1 MKTEICATCGHE
13 EFWHNGF
20 KGSCNFNGLEYH
32 PHCKKFTPQTHSQDN
47 RYTEAIANP
56 DTRKGQTPPTK
67 PLFSDEL
74 IERSCVD
81 KDFNTA
87 FKLVRKAWKPKDKTA
102 DTQTLKTLKDIKADL
117 YVSRKIKNAVLVVPI
132 ETLRQEAIK
141 WVKQHRNIKPNW
153 AKETN
158 EEFFMAFF
166 NLTEEELK

>member
-1 MKTEICATCGHE
+1 MNTNNKTEICATCGHE
-13 EFWHNGF
+13 WKYHNKNGVHEVWET
-20 KGSCNFNGLEYH
+20 KPSLCNYYEDDYDGGCS
-32 PHCKKFTPQTHSQDN
+32 CKKFVAQNQSPEKFN
-47 RYTEAIANP
+47 LTEEQVKKANEI
-56 DTRKGQTPPTK
+56 G
-67 PLFSDEL
+67 LHLHE
-74 IERSCVD
+74 
-81 KDFNTA
+81 
-87 FKLVRKAWKPKDKTA
+87 

-166 NLTEEELK
+166 NITEEELK